1 MAIQNWSE
9 NITVV
14 ELRDDPQFSEDLT
27 ALMDALEGKP
37 NDVVLNFATVGFINS
52 SNIASVLR
60 LRKAMNS
67 ASRRMV
73 LCGVNAQVLGV
84 LRVTGLDTIFEFTD
98 DISTALATLQ
108 LGDIGNS

>member
-9 NITVV
+9 NITVI
-14 ELRDDPQFSEDLT
+14 ELRDDPQFSEELS
-27 ALMDALEGKP
+27 ALMDALAEKP
-37 NDVVLNFATVGFINS
+37 RDVALNFSAVSFINS

-60 LRKAMNS
+60 LRKAINS
-67 ASRRMV
+67 DSRKMV

-84 LRVTGLDTIFEFTD
+84 LRVTGLDTIFTFTD

-108 LGDIGNS
+108 LGDVRDS